1 MAILVKPVSSPK
13 EMKQFVYLPRE
24 IHRNHKGWVPPLYGD
39 DFRVLDPK
47 RNHAHT
53 YCDSIYALA
62 WENGK
67 PVGRIAGI
75 INRRYNEHM
84 KVAHGR
90 FGFME
95 SPDNFEVTKAMLEFV
110 EKWAREKGMEKLI
123 GPMGFTE
130 EDPEAF
136 IIEGFD
142 QVTNLAT
149 NQNLPYLL
157 EHLDKLGYT
166 KEIDYMVY
174 KVDIKGAM
182 TDFFR
187 KIYERVSRSKEFK
200 LLEFKNKR
208 HLKQY
213 IRPIFRL
220 MNASFMELYGYSP
233 LSEEEQDQLAQRY
246 MILLDPRFI
255 KAAIT
260 PENEVV
266 GFIIGIPNIASG
278 IIKAK
283 GKLFPFGFLHILR
296 ASKHSTK
303 LDTYLGAVKD
313 TFRSKGVD
321 AVIGYALLDSAH
333 KAGFKILDSHH
344 EMESNTKIRAEMER
358 AGGVIYKKYRIFQ
371 KELSAKA

>member
-1 MAILVKPVSSPK
+1 MAILVKPVTTSK

-24 IHRNHKGWVPPLYGD
+24 IHRNHKGWVPPLYSD

-47 RNHAHT
+47 RNNAHT
-53 YCDSIYALA
+53 YCEHIYAMA
-62 WENGK
+62 WENGR

-75 INRRYNEHM
+75 INHRYNEHM
-84 KVAHGR
+84 KVKHGR

-95 SPDNFEVTKAMLEFV
+95 SPDNFEATKAMLEFV

-136 IIEGFD
+136 IIEGFEE
-142 QVTNLAT
+142 VTNLAT

-157 EHLDKLGYT
+157 EHLDRLGYV

-174 KVDIKGAM
+174 KVDIAGAM
-182 TDFFR
+182 TDFYRRVF
-187 KIYERVSRSKEFK
+187 ERVSRSKDFK
-200 LLEFKNKR
+200 LLEFRNKR

-260 PENEVV
+260 PENELV
-266 GFIIGIPNIASG
+266 GFIISIPNITSG

-283 GKLFPFGFLHILR
+283 GKLFPFGFMHILR
-296 ASKHSTK
+296 AQKHSTK
-303 LDTYLGAVKD
+303 LDTYLGAIKD
-313 TFRSKGVD
+313 TYRGKGVD
-321 AVIGYALLDSAH
+321 ALIGYSLLDTAK
-333 KAGFKILDSHH
+333 KAGFTILDSHH
-344 EMESNTKIRAEMER
+344 EMETNTKIRAEMER
-358 AGGVIYKKYRIFQ
+358 AGGVVYKKYRIFQ
-371 KELSAKA
+371 KELAPKG